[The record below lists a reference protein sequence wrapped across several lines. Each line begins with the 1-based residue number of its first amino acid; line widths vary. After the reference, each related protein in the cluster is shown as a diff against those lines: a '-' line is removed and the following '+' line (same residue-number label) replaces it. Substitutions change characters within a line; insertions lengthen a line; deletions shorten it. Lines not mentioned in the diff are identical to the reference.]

1 MTLDKPRIT
10 ARIAGRALYPL
21 LRPFA
26 VGYFL
31 AVCAVDLV
39 YSQAS
44 ILARYDARDIA
55 DITEWL
61 LVVGL
66 AMMAATAL
74 VMLIDCLGDKRM
86 RSLPDLGMYA
96 AGSVLVGALEFY
108 NLDIRWADGAA
119 AILPLGLTL
128 SLSAVAVML
137 ATPSRSLAMVYR

>member
-1 MTLDKPRIT
+1 MNLDKPRIT
-10 ARIAGRALYPL
+10 VQIAGRALYPL

-26 VGYFL
+26 IGYFL

-44 ILARYDARDIA
+44 ILVRYDAKDIA

-61 LVVGL
+61 LAVGL

-74 VMLIDCLGDKRM
+74 IMVIDCLGDKHM
-86 RSLPDLGMYA
+86 RNLPDLGMYA

-119 AILPLGLTL
+119 AILPMGLIL
-128 SLSAVAVML
+128 SLSAVAVLL
-137 ATPSRSLAMVYR
+137 ATPSRSLARVYR

>member
-1 MTLDKPRIT
+1 MNLDKPRIT
-10 ARIAGRALYPL
+10 VQIAGRALYPL

-26 VGYFL
+26 IGYFL

-44 ILARYDARDIA
+44 IPVRYDAKDIA

-61 LVVGL
+61 LAVGL

-74 VMLIDCLGDKRM
+74 IMVIDCLGDKRM
-86 RSLPDLGMYA
+86 RNLPDLGMYA

-119 AILPLGLTL
+119 AILPMGLIL
-128 SLSAVAVML
+128 SLSAVAVLL
-137 ATPSRSLAMVYR
+137 ATPSRSLARVYR

>member
-1 MTLDKPRIT
+1 MTPDKPHIT
-10 ARIAGRALYPL
+10 VRIAGRALYPL

-44 ILARYDARDIA
+44 ILVRYDAKDIA

-66 AMMAATAL
+66 AMMTATAL
-74 VMLIDCLGDKRM
+74 VSACMPPVACLWG
-86 RSLPDLGMYA
+86 RSSSTISTFA
-96 AGSVLVGALEFY
+96 
-108 NLDIRWADGAA
+108 
-119 AILPLGLTL
+119 GLTAL
-128 SLSAVAVML
+128 P
-137 ATPSRSLAMVYR
+137 PSCRWG

>member
-1 MTLDKPRIT
+1 MNLDKPRIT
-10 ARIAGRALYPL
+10 VQIAGRALYPL

-26 VGYFL
+26 IGYFL
-31 AVCAVDLV
+31 AVCGVDLV

-44 ILARYDARDIA
+44 ILVRYDAKDIA

-61 LVVGL
+61 LAVGL

-74 VMLIDCLGDKRM
+74 IMVIDCLGDKRM
-86 RSLPDLGMYA
+86 RNLPDLGMYA

-119 AILPLGLTL
+119 AILPMGLIL

-137 ATPSRSLAMVYR
+137 ATPSRSLARVYR